1 MQTTAAIE
9 QTILNNIRQLPP
21 ENQQEVLDFTE
32 ALRKK
37 LAPKNK
43 LSMRQIAKLPLAQRH
58 QYLAQYIPATAQ
70 DFRNDPE
77 LTEFAVLDTADWDI
91 GYE

>member
-21 ENQQEVLDFTE
+21 EKQQEVLDFTE
-32 ALRKK
+32 TLRKK
-37 LAPKNK
+37 FAPKNK

-70 DFRNDPE
+70 DFYNDLE
-77 LTEFAVLDTADWDI
+77 LTEFSVLDTADWESDHD
-91 GYE
+91 